1 MRFEKFYIEDS
12 EGRSNCVLRSF
23 CKLYNEDYLC
33 IYKELC
39 IIKDELNM
47 NSFNDV
53 EVFEEYMKRRN
64 TFLIDYGK
72 DKVIRDLKLDNGK
85 YIIFCWD
92 KKEFYHLVPVINN
105 TIYDKNDE
113 SLNLYV
119 ISMFKVN

>member
-1 MRFEKFYIEDS
+1 
-12 EGRSNCVLRSF
+12 
-23 CKLYNEDYLC
+23 
-33 IYKELC
+33 
-39 IIKDELNM
+39 M